1 MSSISLNMKFWDDG
15 QPDSTRIRNV
25 NFSWGELKK
34 LTLYLKNNN
43 IDVEA
48 TLYDFSPEKII
59 SDSIHI
65 PYPLGVYK
73 KAEKTNIILKDK
85 NGYDFFMMIDCDA
98 FFHEQDYEK
107 LLDLIKNLD
116 KGDVCTFDLAKLEN
130 NIPDYIVDGK
140 FIIENSDWS
149 YAYSGSR
156 ENGPL
161 RHHVGGLGGVYLSDT
176 QLLLSLGGFDE
187 KYIGWGAED
196 GDMMGRVYYSEIPHK
211 IKPTNNFA
219 PFHLPHFSDWGNEN
233 YTKRFE
239 E

>member
-15 QPDSTRIRNV
+15 QPNSTRIRNV

-43 IDVEA
+43 IDVES

-59 SDSIHI
+59 LDSVHI

-85 NGYDFFMMIDCDA
+85 NTYDFFMMIDCDA

-130 NIPDYIVDGK
+130 NISDYIVDGK
-140 FIIENSDWS
+140 FIIENADWS

-176 QLLLSLGGFDE
+176 QLLLSLGGFNE

-196 GDMMGRVYYSEIPHK
+196 GDMMDRVYYSETPHK

-239 E
+239 